1 MDTSITINYGLLKC
15 KRCEKVVYERYSNWC
30 LKCIGDFC
38 KEFDEMKLILNKK
51 ELAKW
56 LKENQKTK
64 YD

>member
-1 MDTSITINYGLLKC
+1 M
-15 KRCEKVVYERYSNWC
+15 
-30 LKCIGDFC
+30 KCIGDFC